1 MTSITI
7 PESVTSIGYGAFGGC
22 SELTSITFAEED
34 DWYDYDD
41 EYEIGDYAFSDCSK
55 LSSIA
60 IPDRFTKLGPYAFSG
75 CSRLTT
81 IAISSTCLAESYS
94 SRLDWPA
101 NVTTC
106 IVSCVYSRGT
116 SGGWGA
122 FSFPYNDNIE
132 TLRFTGDC
140 IGENG
145 GGSSIHGSYGIFFS
159 YESFQYCS
167 RLRRIEIDPASDT
180 DYESIDGVLLRK
192 EGSEKKL
199 VAFPRA
205 KSGNYV
211 VPSGVTSIDAGA
223 FSDCSGLTS
232 VAIPYSVTSIGSGA
246 FYGCSG
252 IRNVS
257 LPGRFKIPS
266 VFPSYRTIETATI
279 VPDSWGFSDDIV
291 ERMFEG
297 CSGLKSITIQ
307 GVSNPD
313 LPSDWYRVVGASA
326 FAGCIGL
333 TEVHIDDL
341 AAWCAFSFR
350 DYSSNP
356 CSYAHH
362 LFLNGE
368 EITDL
373 VIPDG
378 VSSINFAAFCG
389 CSNLTSVTIPT
400 SVTSIGDDAF
410 DGCSGLTTLSI
421 PDSMTSIGNY
431 AFHGCTGLTSVAI
444 PDSVTSIGTEAFED
458 CSGLTSVRLGSGLK
472 AIREK
477 TFQNCTGLATVVLSD
492 GVRSIADNAFKGCSN
507 WTETRIDVSDLSK
520 WTTNSV
526 NAKLRGERRLF
537 VNGDELTE
545 LSIPYGMTSIGDS
558 AFLGCTRLTEVVIP
572 ESVTIIG
579 DKAFSYCS
587 ALTTASIPESVT
599 HIGDN
604 AFYYCSALTSIT
616 IPSGIRWIGNAAF
629 YACES
634 VQDPV
639 VVPSGSNL
647 TYVGRLSFSCPDN
660 EPYSGQTRP
669 RYVVFL
675 PRRFKD
681 VGSTFSGVWVV
692 YYDPQPTLEISSTY
706 GWSVPETGTRTCED
720 LEVVNASVKEPEPS
734 DGVRR
739 VCTGWS
745 GTGSVPS
752 FESLRVRWVETGL
765 PEDFSPTN
773 VSFGIL
779 ENSSLTWNW
788 RTDFLI
794 SVSVAG
800 CGECEFTTQ
809 WIEEGQTVTAEI
821 VPAMPLYTISL
832 SGDTDGVSLSGTTL
846 TIPADRPRDILATVK
861 TSVSMGEAEIPF
873 SWLNENAADAVAAA
887 DGDYE
892 AAARAT
898 AANGVDKVWQCYVS
912 GVSPT
917 NATERFEARIGFKD
931 GEPVV
936 SWSPDLNEDGTKHER
951 VYTVEGKTDLNAD
964 PWGPTNKSTRFFR
977 VKVSMPE

>member
-1 MTSITI
+1 MNEKFFCARNENT
-7 PESVTSIGYGAFGGC
+7 VV
-22 SELTSITFAEED
+22 TSITFAEED
-34 DWYDYDD
+34 WHGYDD
-41 EYEIGDYAFSDCSK
+41 ECEIGDYAFSGCSK

-60 IPDRFTKLGPYAFSG
+60 IPNRFTKLGPYAFSG

-81 IAISSTCLAESYS
+81 IAISSTCFPRQQYS
-94 SRLDWPA
+94 DFPGDLDWPA

-106 IVSCVYSRGT
+106 IVSCVYLRVT
-116 SGGWGA
+116 SGEWSRP
-122 FSFPYNDNIE
+122 FIFPYNDNIE
-132 TLRFTGDC
+132 TLRFTGDG
-140 IGENG
+140 IGEFGDG
-145 GGSSIHGSYGIFFS
+145 GGIFFS
-159 YESFQYCS
+159 SGSFQYCS
-167 RLRRIEIDPASDT
+167 RLQNIEIDPASDT
-180 DYESIDGVLLRK
+180 DYESIDGVLFRK
-192 EGSEKKL
+192 DGSEKEL

-211 VPSGVTSIDAGA
+211 VPSGVTSIETGA

-232 VAIPYSVTSIGSGA
+232 IAIPYSVTSLGA
-246 FYGCSG
+246 FSGCSG

-279 VPDSWGFSDDIV
+279 IPDSWGFSDDIV

-350 DYSSNP
+350 DYFSNP

-378 VSSINFAAFCG
+378 VSSINLAAFCG

-400 SVTSIGDDAF
+400 SVTSV
-410 DGCSGLTTLSI
+410 
-421 PDSMTSIGNY
+421 GNY
-431 AFHGCTGLTSVAI
+431 AFYGCTGLTSVAIPDSVSSIGNYAFYGCTGLTSVVI

-472 AIREK
+472 TIREK
-477 TFQNCTGLATVVLSD
+477 TFRNCTSLASVTISD
-492 GVRSIADNAFKGCSN
+492 GIRSIADDAFYACSN
-507 WTETRIDVSDLSK
+507 WTETRIDVSDLSN
-520 WTTNSV
+520 WTTNLF
-526 NAKLRGERRLF
+526 NAKLRGGRRLF

-599 HIGDN
+599 RIGDN

-773 VSFGIL
+773 VSFRIL

-861 TSVSMGEAEIPF
+861 TSVSMDEAEIPF
-873 SWLNENAADAVAAA
+873 SWLEENAAAAVAAA

-898 AANGVDKVWQCYVS
+898 AANGENKVWECYVAGLDPANVTNRFLAEVVFNEN
-912 GVSPT
+912 GV
-917 NATERFEARIGFKD
+917 
-931 GEPVV
+931 PVV
-936 SWSPDLNEDGTKHER
+936 SWTPDLNEGGTKSKR
-951 VYTVEGKTDLNAD
+951 VYTVEGKTNLLDAT
-964 PWGPTNKSTRFFR
+964 WGPTNESARFFR
-977 VKVSMPE
+977 VKVSMP